1 MSESN
6 KQTLVAVI
14 RTLNSISVRGK
25 DNIDMLLG
33 SILALEGIL
42 NETESEAQNG

>member
-6 KQTLVAVI
+6 KQTIAAVI

-33 SILALEGIL
+33 SILALEGML
-42 NETESEAQNG
+42 NEAESEA